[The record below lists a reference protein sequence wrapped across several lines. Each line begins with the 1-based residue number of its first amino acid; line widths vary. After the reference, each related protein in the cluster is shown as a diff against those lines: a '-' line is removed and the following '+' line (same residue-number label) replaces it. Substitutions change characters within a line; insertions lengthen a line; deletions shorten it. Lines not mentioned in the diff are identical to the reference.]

1 MRNEKKINLTQ
12 SKNAL
17 SEASKIISNKN
28 TSLEVLKNLSF
39 DKLSTL
45 QERIICI

>member
-12 SKNAL
+12 SKNTL
-17 SEASKIISNKN
+17 SEVLKIISNKN
-28 TSLEVLKNLSF
+28 TSLEVFKNLFF
-39 DKLSTL
+39 DKLSIL

>member
-12 SKNAL
+12 SKNTL
-17 SEASKIISNKN
+17 SEASKIIANKN